1 MKITKVTSQQSTYV
15 AKVASGMTAEDIA
28 KQEHVSVP
36 TVRYHLQGL
45 KASMEA
51 DTMPHLVAKAIDQNL
66 IRPDGE
72 GGFKPVPQQNDPRRG
87 HLK

>member
-15 AKVASGMTAEDIA
+15 AKVASGLTAEDIA
-28 KQEHVSVP
+28 KQDHVSVP

-45 KASMEA
+45 KASMDA
-51 DTMPHLVAKAIDQNL
+51 DSLPQAVAKAIEQNL
-66 IRPDGE
+66 IKPDGQ
-72 GGFKPVPQQNDPRRG
+72 GGYEPVTRNDPRRG